1 MNVPSPLFQPPI
13 DGSLLI
19 ASPSLQDGIFDRSVI
34 YVHQHSLSKGAEGLI
49 LNKPT
54 GELVGNSLS
63 GPEFKSLSNLP
74 IYYGG
79 PVATDQLT
87 FSSFSFPDNMSA
99 GIECQ
104 VCISADEAAKT
115 LRKSGSF
122 VRAFVGKSVWTEGQL
137 EDELENHAWY
147 LAPPIK
153 EAFTLSQD
161 ESLWKN
167 TLQKLSPFHHIISLT
182 PDNPFLN

>member
-1 MNVPSPLFQPPI
+1 MAHYSSPPLLCKMV
-13 DGSLLI
+13 SLIVLSSTFTSTL
-19 ASPSLQDGIFDRSVI
+19 SPKEQKAL
-34 YVHQHSLSKGAEGLI
+34 
-49 LNKPT
+49 
-54 GELVGNSLS
+54 
-63 GPEFKSLSNLP
+63 
-74 IYYGG
+74 